1 MKQTSFIAIL
11 LTILMLLLVMIAAVV
26 FLVQRNQELT
36 QMVNIQSSD
45 QETMV
50 EMSEDMATDL
60 AVRQAA
66 LESAEATREALAGQI
81 TVDQERIQELKEGL
95 SQTESSLSQAES
107 EIQDL
112 AIQLFIFSPKDGAV
126 VPPLEP
132 VELFVAA
139 RSDAGIETIEITID
153 GEILVRY
160 PSEGQPTSTIR
171 TEWAPPEEGEY
182 LIEAVA
188 GDGDGRLSEPESATI
203 RAAFSTPADRTSAY
217 LKLTENEVITLRFPE
232 TLETVV
238 QPEVAEVSPDD
249 LHQLL
254 LTGRGM
260 EESPFSDDD
269 VLVLQALDLL
279 PADTDVD
286 DLANPAYDGTTLA
299 YYDPDD
305 EEITFYESGDQP
317 ETFGRWV
324 HIHDFT
330 HQMLNE
336 TFQLDALEISSLD
349 QDARA
354 AVRALLEGEATYL
367 QYLYT
372 EGDYLEAE
380 QQSEIFEGLSAA
392 ASNTMDDLPPYLQDD
407 FDFAYTD
414 GLLFVQS
421 LHEQDGFSALNEA
434 WLKLPEST
442 EQILHPDRYLA
453 GDAPQLVAL
462 EPLTDTLG
470 AGWQLVDE
478 DSLGEFYLREYLS
491 QQLDGQ
497 QVDTAATGWG
507 GDQYAVYWNEEEQNT
522 VMVLKVRW
530 DTPADAEEFA
540 TAYLNYPSR
549 LFNVN
554 PSGQADSGLCWQGE
568 YVLCFYESGDES
580 LVIRAPDM
588 DLATTIAVLQSP

>member
-139 RSDAGIETIEITID
+139 RSDAGIEPIEITID
-153 GEILVRY
+153 GAILVRY

-188 GDGDGRLSEPESATI
+188 RDRDGRLSEPESVTI

-305 EEITFYESGDQP
+305 EQITFYEPGDQP

-453 GDAPQLVAL
+453 GDRPIPVTID
-462 EPLTDTLG
+462 P
-470 AGWQLVDE
+470 
-478 DSLGEFYLREYLS
+478 LGENFENWRLVGEDVLGEYQLRQHLQALGLAAS
-491 QQLDGQ
+491 QIDQ
-497 QVDTAATGWG
+497 AATGWG
-507 GDQYAVYWNEEEQNT
+507 GGRYVVYQDENT
-522 VMVLKVRW
+522 GDLILQMRLAW
-530 DTPADAEEFA
+530 DTPEDNSEFA
-540 TAYLNYPSR
+540 ATYGTLLSQRYD
-549 LFNVN
+549 
-554 PSGQADSGLCWQGE
+554 GQGMALPGGDLCWEGE
-568 YVLCFYESGDES
+568 DATCLLTPAGDILIVRGPNLET
-580 LVIRAPDM
+580 VNAI
-588 DLATTIAVLQSP
+588 IANQ

>member
-36 QMVNIQSSD
+36 QMVEIQSSD

-81 TVDQERIQELKEGL
+81 TVDQERIQELKEEL

-188 GDGDGRLSEPESATI
+188 RDGDGRLSEPESVTI
-203 RAAFSTPADRTSAY
+203 RAAFSTPAARTSA
-217 LKLTENEVITLRFPE
+217 LLRLTENEVIALRFPE
-232 TLETVV
+232 PLETMV
-238 QPEVAEVSPDD
+238 QPEVVEVNPDD

-254 LTGRGM
+254 LTGRGV

-279 PADTDVD
+279 PADTDTD
-286 DLANPAYDGTTLA
+286 DLINPAYDGTTLV
-299 YYDPDD
+299 YYDPDA
-305 EEITFYESGDQP
+305 EELTFYEPGDQP

-330 HQMLNE
+330 HQVLNE

-349 QDARA
+349 RDARS

-367 QYLYT
+367 QYLYAK
-372 EGDYLEAE
+372 GDYLEAE

-392 ASNTMDDLPPYLQDD
+392 ASNTMDDLPPYLQDE
-407 FDFAYTD
+407 FAFAYSD

-421 LHEQDGFSALNEA
+421 LHEQDGYSALNEA

-442 EQILHPDRYLA
+442 EQILHPDRYRA
-453 GDAPQLVAL
+453 GDR
-462 EPLTDTLG
+462 PLPVTIDP
-470 AGWQLVDE
+470 
-478 DSLGEFYLREYLS
+478 LGEDFENWRLVGEDVLGEYQLRQHL
-491 QQLDGQ
+491 QALGLATNQIDQ
-497 QVDTAATGWG
+497 AATGWG
-507 GDQYAVYWNEEEQNT
+507 GGRYVVYQNENNGDLILQ
-522 VMVLKVRW
+522 LRLAW
-530 DTPADAEEFA
+530 DTPEDSSEFA
-540 TAYLNYPSR
+540 ATYGTLLSQRY
-549 LFNVN
+549 
-554 PSGQADSGLCWQGE
+554 DSQGVALPGGDLCWEGE
-568 YVLCFYESGDES
+568 DATCLLTPAGDI
-580 LVIRAPDM
+580 LIVRGPD
-588 DLATTIAVLQSP
+588 LETVNAIVANQ